1 MLNLLLSSRNAHKAR
16 EIEAMLEGVCRLS
29 TLADYPDAPPVI
41 EDQPDFTGN
50 ATKKAVQLAIW
61 WRQRH
66 ASEDLGAPH
75 PNPVDAVIAD
85 DSGLEVDALQG
96 APGVLSARF
105 ANPHSPGNSSDAANN
120 ARLLEL
126 LREVPAD
133 RRTARFRCV
142 IALCPVGEW
151 APSAADSG
159 LSARAEVFE
168 GICEGAIISSPRGT
182 AGFGYDPLFIPNG
195 YSQTYAELGDSI
207 KNTIS
212 HRARAAQKLLQWLKD
227 RGTGNT

>member
-16 EIEAMLEGVCRLS
+16 EIEAMLEGVCQLS

-41 EDQPDFTGN
+41 EDQPHFAGN
-50 ATKKAVQLAIW
+50 AIKKAVQLAVW
-61 WRQRH
+61 LRQRP
-66 ASEDLGAPH
+66 ASGDQGDPH
-75 PNPVDAVIAD
+75 PSRVDGVIAD

-105 ANPHSPGNSSDAANN
+105 ANPHSPGNSSDTANN

-126 LREVPAD
+126 LRDVPAD
-133 RRTARFRCV
+133 GRTARFRCV
-142 IALCPVGEW
+142 MALCPVGAW
-151 APSAADSG
+151 APSTADPG

-182 AGFGYDPLFIPNG
+182 AGFGYDPLFVPNG

-212 HRARAAQKLLQWLKD
+212 HRARALQKLLQWLKD
-227 RGTGNT
+227 HRTGNA